1 MLRSNKCTFRMYPQ
15 IPAGALCTFLHVWTM
30 TFITLVLVC
39 PEISSSP
46 LILFLEYLYMLTF
59 IYTYIANN
67 IHDLD
72 VAWNSLSS

>member
-1 MLRSNKCTFRMYPQ
+1 MLRSNKCTFRLYPQ
-15 IPAGALCTFLHVWTM
+15 IPAIPLCTLLHVWAM
-30 TFITLVLVC
+30 TFITLFLVC

-67 IHDLD
+67 IHDLY